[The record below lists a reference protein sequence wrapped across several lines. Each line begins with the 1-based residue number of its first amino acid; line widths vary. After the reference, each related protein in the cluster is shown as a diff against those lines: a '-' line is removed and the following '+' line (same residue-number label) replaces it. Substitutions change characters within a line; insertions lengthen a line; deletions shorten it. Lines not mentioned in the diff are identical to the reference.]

1 MLAKLPCDSCK
12 YCIRHTEEWQEFQEH
27 VDTIVAVSS
36 RNSRASCQRVTTRS
50 LSPTANIEQLQTW
63 LSGHSHEEIRQLQQ
77 EDADLEIVQLWFG
90 EDELPSRDRVDQY
103 SPAVRSYYLNW
114 DTLKRKNGVIYR
126 KWYPDEEK
134 KPVQIQLLVPK
145 VLRQEVLQH
154 CHNVMLGGHMG
165 VAKTLGKLRS
175 RFHWYGVSTD
185 VKAHIQQC
193 PVCTANSKPT
203 KKYKAPLGQYRVG
216 QALDLL
222 GIDVLGPLILSGQQN
237 KYVLVIGDYATRWIE
252 VCALPDQK
260 AETVAQTLV
269 HEFISRFG
277 CPLQIHS
284 DQGRNFESYLFQ
296 EVCRL
301 LQISKTRSTP
311 FHPSANRLIERFN
324 ATLARMIR
332 SFIDGNQR
340 DWDLYLPLL
349 TAAYRSTIHPATGY
363 TPNMMMFGRAVHLPV
378 DLLFPIPTMEIPENA
393 VEYVTQLRARLEKCY
408 HLLGN
413 I

>member
-1 MLAKLPCDSCK
+1 M
-12 YCIRHTEEWQEFQEH
+12 
-27 VDTIVAVSS
+27 
-36 RNSRASCQRVTTRS
+36 
-50 LSPTANIEQLQTW
+50 
-63 LSGHSHEEIRQLQQ
+63 
-77 EDADLEIVQLWFG
+77 
-90 EDELPSRDRVDQY
+90 
-103 SPAVRSYYLNW
+103 
-114 DTLKRKNGVIYR
+114 IYR

-175 RFHWYGVSTD
+175 QFHWYGVSTD

-203 KKYKAPLGQYRVG
+203 KKYKAPLRQYRVG

-284 DQGRNFESYLFQ
+284 DQGRNFESDLLQ

-311 FHPSANRLIERFN
+311 FHPSANGLIERFN